1 MSSEKMSTEQ
11 VHNDLLELKQDVRAL
26 ASIQSDMRDNIVML
40 TENQKRIEE
49 IYAKQHSLEQ
59 STHSTDVRMS
69 IVETELKTMNTKLS
83 TYDEKMK
90 NIPESTFITKAV
102 MWFVGVVIAALTVGG
117 ITLIVNLITE
127 ALK

>member
-59 STHSTDVRMS
+59 SAHSTDVRMS

>member
-59 STHSTDVRMS
+59 SAHSTDVRMS
-69 IVETELKTMNTKLS
+69 IVETELKTISTKLS

>member
-49 IYAKQHSLEQ
+49 IYAKQHNLEQ
-59 STHSTDVRMS
+59 SAHSTDVRMS

>member
-49 IYAKQHSLEQ
+49 IYAKQYSLEQ
-59 STHSTDVRMS
+59 SAHSTDVRMS
-69 IVETELKTMNTKLS
+69 IVETELKTISTKLS

>member
-1 MSSEKMSTEQ
+1 MSTEQ

-59 STHSTDVRMS
+59 SAHSTDVRMS